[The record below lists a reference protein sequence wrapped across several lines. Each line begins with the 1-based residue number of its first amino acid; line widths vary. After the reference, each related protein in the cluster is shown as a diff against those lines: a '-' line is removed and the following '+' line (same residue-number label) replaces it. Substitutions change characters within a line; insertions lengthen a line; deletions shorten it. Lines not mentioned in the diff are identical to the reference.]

1 MLYEHFTEEDKA
13 DIERRTEL
21 FHVVAQ
27 EFTCDKGKVST
38 TIYNQFELTMICLFI
53 TLQVESR
60 KERNARGLDEI
71 NLTYGEIEFKSFLQV
86 FRWI

>member
-27 EFTCDKGKVST
+27 NFTCDKGKVST
-38 TIYNQFELTMICLFI
+38 YIYFYFEWTITVDLIC
-53 TLQVESR
+53 LQVESR

-71 NLTYGEIEFKSFLQV
+71 NLTYGEIEFKSFL
-86 FRWI
+86 